1 MPFRFLIE
9 VAENGISLVL
19 TSVDS
24 VAVEDSYVVPF

>member
-1 MPFRFLIE
+1 MLFRFLIE

-24 VAVEDSYVVPF
+24 VFVEDSSIVTF